1 MKIYRSNYRN
11 HWVSPYSILKVV
23 CFWEKDEHVFYNI
36 EDVPGHKYDKW
47 VNFLTPFCSALQKF
61 LDFVH
66 PEIKYVK
73 IDRWDTWSMDHT
85 LADIIL
91 PMLKQLK
98 QTKHG
103 SPFVEDEDV
112 PDELKSTSAPPKVNE
127 YDVDENH
134 FKRWDWVLDEMI
146 FAFECKVDDS
156 WQDKFRS
163 GEHDIKS
170 VACEWDEN
178 GKPKMYKMERGPND
192 TYKCDY
198 DGIELVQKRITNGY
212 RLFGKYYEGLWD

>member
-1 MKIYRSNYRN
+1 MKVYRSNYRH
-11 HWVSPYSILKVV
+11 HWVSPYIILKVI
-23 CFWEKDEHVFYNI
+23 CFWEKDDSVFYNH
-36 EDVPGHKYDKW
+36 EDKPGHKYDKL
-47 VNFLTPFCSALQKF
+47 VNFLNPFCVAWQKF

-91 PMLKQLK
+91 PMLKQL
-98 QTKHG
+98 QATKHG
-103 SPFVEDEDV
+103 GPFVADEDV
-112 PDELKSTSAPPKVNE
+112 PDELKSTSAPPKENE
-127 YDVDENH
+127 WDTDDNH
-134 FKRWDWVLDEMI
+134 FKRWDWILDEMI
-146 FAFECKVDDS
+146 FAFECKTDDS

-178 GKPKMYKMERGPND
+178 GKPKMYKMEKGPKD
-192 TYKCDY
+192 TYECDY
-198 DGIELVQKRITNGY
+198 DGIELVQKRITNGF
-212 RLFGKYYEGLWD
+212 RLFGKYYENLWD

>member
-1 MKIYRSNYRN
+1 MKVYRSNYRH
-11 HWVSPYSILKVV
+11 HWVSPYTILKVI
-23 CFWEKDEHVFYNI
+23 CFWEKDDSVFYNH
-36 EDVPGHKYDKW
+36 EDKPGHKYDKL
-47 VNFLTPFCSALQKF
+47 VNFLNPFCVAWQKF

-91 PMLKQLK
+91 PMLKQL
-98 QTKHG
+98 QATKHG
-103 SPFVEDEDV
+103 GPFVDDDDV
-112 PDELKSTSAPPKVNE
+112 PDELKSTSAPAKENE
-127 YDVDENH
+127 WDTDDNH
-134 FKRWDWVLDEMI
+134 FKRWDYVLDEII

-178 GKPKMYKMERGPND
+178 GKPKMYKMEKGPKD
-192 TYKCDY
+192 TYECDY
-198 DGIELVQKRITNGY
+198 DGIELVQKRITNGF
-212 RLFGKYYEGLWD
+212 RLFGKYYENLWD

>member
-1 MKIYRSNYRN
+1 MKVYRSNYRN
-11 HWVSPYSILKVV
+11 HWVSPYTILKVI
-23 CFWEKDEHVFYNI
+23 CFWEKDDDVFYNH

-47 VNFLTPFCSALQKF
+47 VNFLNPFCVAWQKF

-91 PMLKQLK
+91 PMLKQL
-98 QTKHG
+98 QETKHG
-103 SPFVEDEDV
+103 GPFVDDDDV
-112 PDELKSTSAPPKVNE
+112 PDELKSTSAPAKENE
-127 YDVDENH
+127 WDTDDNH
-134 FKRWDWVLDEMI
+134 FKRWDYVLDEII

-156 WQDKFRS
+156 WSDKFSS
-163 GEHDIKS
+163 GEFDKKT
-170 VACEWDEN
+170 VACQWDEN
-178 GKPKMYKMERGPND
+178 GKAKMYEWIDGPNH
-192 TYKCDY
+192 TYKLDF
-198 DGIELVQKRITNGY
+198 DGMQEVQKRITNGF